1 MLGIHIG
8 GNKIV
13 LQEDLTATLTVGFW
27 SVERRVYSGIT
38 FIVKSQFQIGKAII
52 DTSKMEPHQKGKD
65 E

>member
-1 MLGIHIG
+1 MMLGIHIG

-38 FIVKSQFQIGKAII
+38 YIVKSKFQIGKAIT
-52 DTSKMEPHQKGKD
+52 DTS
-65 E
+65 